1 MIWLGLGVLGL
12 VLAAL
17 VLSDGS
23 DTIGGALSPDTFAN
37 LAWTGTILAL
47 IVAGFWRQFRAAPLK
62 HVQAL
67 AAWGLI
73 GASLVLGYSY
83 RDRLQDVSARVMGDL
98 RPGSAVNSSDGSVTV
113 TRRSDGTF
121 RVRGRVGGV
130 AQESLQD
137 FLFDTGASSVVL
149 TAENAA
155 ALGFKPRPDEFIAR
169 VSTANGPTSAAP
181 IQLDS
186 LSIGTITE
194 RNVNAMVARPGAL
207 SGNLLGQTFLD
218 RLSRYEVRGDKLILV
233 QGR

>member
-1 MIWLGLGVLGL
+1 MIWLGLGALGL

-17 VLSDGS
+17 VLSDGG
-23 DTIGGALSPDTFAN
+23 DTIGGGLSPDMLAN
-37 LAWTGTILAL
+37 IAWTGTILAL
-47 IVAGFWRQFRAAPLK
+47 IVAGFWRQFRASPLR

-73 GASLVLGYSY
+73 GAALVLGYSY

-98 RPGSAVNSSDGSVTV
+98 RPGAAVDGPGGTVTV

-121 RVRGRVGGV
+121 RVRGQIGG
-130 AQESLQD
+130 ASQD

-155 ALGFKPRPDEFIAR
+155 SLGFTPRPDEFTAR

-186 LSIGTITE
+186 LSVGSITE

-218 RLSRYEVRGDKLILV
+218 RLSRYEVRGDKLV
-233 QGR
+233 MTQGR